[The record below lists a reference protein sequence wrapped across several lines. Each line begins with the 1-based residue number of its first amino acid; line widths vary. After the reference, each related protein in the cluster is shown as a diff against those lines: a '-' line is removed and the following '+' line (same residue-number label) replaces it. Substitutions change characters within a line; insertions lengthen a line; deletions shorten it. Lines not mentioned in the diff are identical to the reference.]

1 MIQRVFSI
9 LLFFGIVTDSH
20 SAHILPDFSVLAAE
34 NSAAVVNISTRQK
47 KASKLSQK
55 LPDVPKDSPFYE
67 FFQRFLGENMA
78 PFKER
83 ESSSLGSGFIL
94 SKEGYILT
102 NHHVVSGADEIIVRL
117 SDRRQLD
124 AVIVGV
130 DQRSDIALLKIEADH
145 LQAVKLGN
153 SDDLKVGEWV
163 LAIGSPFG
171 FDHSVTAGIVS
182 AKGRSLPDENYIP
195 FIQTDVAINP
205 GNSGGPLIN
214 LDGEVIGVNAQI
226 YSKTGGFMG
235 LSFTIPI
242 NVAMDVVKQLRDHG
256 RVARGWLGVL
266 IQQVTRELAESFSMN
281 MPQGALVAQ
290 VLPDSPASKAG
301 LEVGDIILTFD
312 GKEVANSASLPPMVG
327 GTPIDQ
333 RVALEVLRK
342 GKRLSLFLWIEELP
356 SDENIKQS
364 RQSIGDEP
372 ALKNV
377 LGVQLQK
384 LTNLQR
390 QALSIPQGGVLVEGV
405 SEGVASRGGIH
416 PGDVLL
422 RLNNVKIRDM
432 AHVYQL
438 LPKLPRNKLLPILI
452 QRDKRH
458 VFLALEIPG

>member
-1 MIQRVFSI
+1 
-9 LLFFGIVTDSH
+9 
-20 SAHILPDFSVLAAE
+20 
-34 NSAAVVNISTRQK
+34 
-47 KASKLSQK
+47 
-55 LPDVPKDSPFYE
+55 
-67 FFQRFLGENMA
+67 
-78 PFKER
+78 
-83 ESSSLGSGFIL
+83 
-94 SKEGYILT
+94 
-102 NHHVVSGADEIIVRL
+102 
-117 SDRRQLD
+117 
-124 AVIVGV
+124 
-130 DQRSDIALLKIEADH
+130 LLKIEADN
-145 LQAVKLGN
+145 LQAVKLGD

-214 LDGEVIGVNAQI
+214 LDGEVIGINAQI

-266 IQQVTRELAESFSMN
+266 IQQVTRELAESFAMS

-301 LEVGDIILTFD
+301 LEVGDIILKFD
-312 GKEVANSASLPPMVG
+312 NKEVANSVSLPPMVG
-327 GTPIDQ
+327 GTPVGQ
-333 RVALEVLRK
+333 RVSLEVLRN
-342 GKRLSLFLWIEELP
+342 GQRLSLFLWIEELP
-356 SDENIKQS
+356 SEENIKHS
-364 RQSIGDEP
+364 RQSLTDEP
-372 ALKNV
+372 AAKNV
-377 LGVQLQK
+377 LGVQLQTLSK
-384 LTNLQR
+384 LQR

-405 SEGVASRGGIH
+405 SEGVASRAGIH

-422 RLNNVKIRDM
+422 RLNNVEIRDIK
-432 AHVYQL
+432 HVNQL

-452 QRDKRH
+452 QR
-458 VFLALEIPG
+458 